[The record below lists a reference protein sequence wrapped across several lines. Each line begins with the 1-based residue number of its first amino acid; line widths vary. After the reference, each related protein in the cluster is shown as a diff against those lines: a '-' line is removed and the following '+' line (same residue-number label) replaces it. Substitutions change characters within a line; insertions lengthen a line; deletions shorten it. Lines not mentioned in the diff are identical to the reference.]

1 MNQGVN
7 GVKIALVLKN
17 CVSNAFLMSD
27 LITCDGGKMRKIVF
41 FCVLMVSI
49 FSVAQDLLE
58 KVALNASFYE
68 TFNPSQLKLTI
79 LDAINLTNEK
89 DVIAAYLARVENNVV
104 WIVLSFKYEY
114 GISTLENKILWKKP
128 IQMNHFTYAV
138 GLREAISLTVMSI
151 GKNVLFGVHQ
161 SDSWVVGNNKNIAF
175 VSMKTPAILKI
186 DSSPEIFKQ
195 IQQEILKRQQK

>member
-1 MNQGVN
+1 
-7 GVKIALVLKN
+7 
-17 CVSNAFLMSD
+17 
-27 LITCDGGKMRKIVF
+27 
-41 FCVLMVSI
+41 
-49 FSVAQDLLE
+49 
-58 KVALNASFYE
+58 
-68 TFNPSQLKLTI
+68 
-79 LDAINLTNEK
+79 LTNEK
-89 DVIAAYLARVENNVV
+89 DVIAAYLARVENKIV

-114 GISTLENKILWKKP
+114 TISTSESQILSKKP
-128 IQMNHFTYAV
+128 IQIKPFTYAV

-161 SDSWVVGNNKNIAF
+161 SDSWAVGNNKNIAF